1 MTERVPSLL
10 RDVGIPEEFLFR
22 YLHKFSGGQRQR
34 IGIARAIA
42 LDQHSLSAM
51 GRFPRLMFRFRV
63 RYAPV
68 IDIFIFFR
76 KK

>member
-42 LDQHSLSAM
+42 LDPALIVCD
-51 GRFPRLMFRFRV
+51 GPVPRLMFRFRI

>member
-42 LDQHSLSAM
+42 LDPAL
-51 GRFPRLMFRFRV
+51 FRI